1 MMPPAGSPLAVHW
14 DLEPGVTF
22 LNHGSFGACPRVIL
36 EHQEKLRRRMEAQP
50 VRFMMQELP
59 DLLDQARA
67 ELAEFLR
74 CSSEDLVFVQNAT
87 GGVNAVVQSFPLQ
100 RGDEIL
106 TTNHDY
112 NACRNALK
120 VAAERVGAELRVVH
134 VPFPISS
141 PGQAVEAVLG
151 AVNEKTKLVL
161 LDHISS
167 PTALIFP
174 VEELVPILESRGIA
188 VVVDGA
194 HVPGQLDVDLGTLRP
209 SFYTGNLHKWLCAP
223 KGCAF
228 LYARGDRREYLR
240 PTTTSHGENYRRDGR
255 SVFHD
260 RFDWCGT
267 IDYSAFLCA
276 GQSIRWCEG
285 LMPGGIA
292 ALQERNH
299 TLAVEARRIL
309 AAALEVEVPCPEE
322 MLGSMAALPLVGSEK
337 WVRGKDPLKLR
348 LWEHHRIEVPVMFWN
363 DQRWL
368 RISAQAYNSIAQYEF
383 LSQTVS
389 APTTF

>member
-1 MMPPAGSPLAVHW
+1 MMPPAGSPLAAHW

-22 LNHGSFGACPRVIL
+22 LNHGSFGACPRAIL

-59 DLLDQARA
+59 DLLDLART
-67 ELAEFLR
+67 ELAEFLH
-74 CSSEDLVFVQNAT
+74 CGSEDLVFVQNAT
-87 GGVNAVVQSFPLQ
+87 GGVNAVVQSFPFQ

-120 VAAERVGAELRVVH
+120 VAAERVGAVLRVVH
-134 VPFPISS
+134 VPFPIAS
-141 PGQAVEAVLG
+141 PRQAADAVLAG
-151 AVNEKTKLVL
+151 VTERTKLVL

-167 PTALIFP
+167 PTALTFP
-174 VEELVPILESRGIA
+174 VEELVPVLESRGVA
-188 VVVDGA
+188 VVIDGA
-194 HVPGQLDVDLGTLRP
+194 HVPGQLKVDLGVLRP

-228 LYARGDRREYLR
+228 LYAREDRREHLR
-240 PTTTSHGENYRRDGR
+240 PTTTSHGENYRREGR
-255 SVFHD
+255 SAFHD

-276 GQSIRWCEG
+276 GKSIRWCEG
-285 LMPGGIA
+285 LISGGIT

-299 TLAVEARRIL
+299 ALAVEARKIL
-309 AAALEVEVPCPEE
+309 AAAMKVEFPCPEE
-322 MLGSMAALPLVGSEK
+322 MLGSMAALPLGGSEA

-348 LWEHHRIEVPVMFWN
+348 LWERHRIEVPVMFWN
-363 DQRWL
+363 ERRWL
-368 RISAQAYNSIAQYEF
+368 RISAQAYNSAAQYEF
-383 LSQTVS
+383 LAQALS
-389 APTTF
+389 